1 MNDLIIYL
9 HCVLIDIDDVQVQIN
24 TMINQI
30 LFELTT
36 NDFRPTYSINYSKDG
51 LVIIFNDLENLKE
64 SCDLIINN
72 FSDNGWLGSIVKIVL
87 NDFISDRSVLRMPR
101 SSSSKD
107 DEDQIADLEVPII
120 NQSYSNSINFN

>member
-1 MNDLIIYL
+1 MNNLIIYL

-51 LVIIFNDLENLKE
+51 LVITFNDLENLKE

>member
-51 LVIIFNDLENLKE
+51 LVITFNDLENLKE